1 MIECPHCH
9 STRVKKNGHTY
20 YDKQNYQCTTCLRQ
34 FVESGQ
40 DWFVSQA
47 DKDLIDKLLLERI
60 SLAGICRV
68 CNVGQSWL
76 QRYIKDKYESCP
88 DDLNADLVLP
98 NMDSYLSDRMDEEIN
113 RIQVQKK
120 SQ

>member
-1 MIECPHCH
+1 MVIPFMANKII
-9 STRVKKNGHTY
+9 SATPAYVSLLNRVRTAGPPV
-20 YDKQNYQCTTCLRQ
+20 R
-34 FVESGQ
+34 
-40 DWFVSQA
+40 FVSQA

-68 CNVGQSWL
+68 CDVGQSWL
-76 QRYIKDKYESCP
+76 QRYIKNKYADCP

-98 NMDSYLSDRMDEEIN
+98 VMDSYLSDRMDEEIN
-113 RIQVQKK
+113 RIQTQKK